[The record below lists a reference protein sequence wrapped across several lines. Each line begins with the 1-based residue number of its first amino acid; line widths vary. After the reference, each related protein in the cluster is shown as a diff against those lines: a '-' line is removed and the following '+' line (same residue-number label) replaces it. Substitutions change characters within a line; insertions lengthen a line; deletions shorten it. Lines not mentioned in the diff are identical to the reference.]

1 MKAILRST
9 MLVLATTMPAINVA
23 GAEPGPPAGTGGE
36 SVSSTLCAQSPD
48 CVRLSARPEIAPAMK
63 LAKAEFDRV
72 IAAFKVDPAVIK
84 SVLKGSQGFVVL
96 PDIVKSGFIDA
107 QIHGQG
113 FLVFR
118 LRNGH
123 WGPPLMLEVDGTS
136 VGPQMGTRIS
146 DALVVF
152 KTKKS
157 LKELLTGKPLKIVVT
172 QAGSFLDEGSEAAN
186 QSSGIVSYIV
196 SRGMV
201 LGQSTGQVHVRLLDQ
216 ANLKLYGKHLKA
228 GEIFDVQQLGLRVPA
243 PITMFVDHV
252 NQRIDTLPPAK
263 ELKTGGSMSQPQA
276 QPRK

>member
-1 MKAILRST
+1 M
-9 MLVLATTMPAINVA
+9 
-23 GAEPGPPAGTGGE
+23 E
-36 SVSSTLCAQSPD
+36 
-48 CVRLSARPEIAPAMK
+48 

-72 IAAFKVDPAVIK
+72 ISAFQVDPTVIK
-84 SVLKGSQGFVVL
+84 DALKGSQGIAVL

-118 LRNGH
+118 LKNGH
-123 WGPPLMLEVDGTS
+123 WGPPLILEVDGTS

-152 KTKKS
+152 KTKESIKD
-157 LKELLTGKPLKIVVT
+157 LLTGKPLKIVVT
-172 QAGSFLDEGSEAAN
+172 QGGSFLYDGSQAAD
-186 QSSGIVSYIV
+186 QSSGIVSYVV

-228 GEIFDVQQLGLRVPA
+228 GEIFDVEQVGLRVPA
-243 PITMFVDHV
+243 PIMMFADHV
-252 NQRIDTLPPAK
+252 NQRVDALPPAK
-263 ELKTGGSMSQPQA
+263 ELKTGGPMPQPQT
-276 QPRK
+276 QPEQ

>member
-9 MLVLATTMPAINVA
+9 MLVLAATMPATDVA
-23 GAEPGPPAGTGGE
+23 GAEPGAATGTGGA

-48 CVRLSARPEIAPAMK
+48 CVRLSARPEIATAME

-72 IAAFKVDPAVIK
+72 IAAFQVDPTVIK
-84 SVLKGSQGFVVL
+84 SALKGSQGLAVL

-123 WGPPLMLEVDGTS
+123 WGPPLILEVDGTS
-136 VGPQMGTRIS
+136 IGPQMGTRIS
-146 DALVVF
+146 DALIVF

-157 LKELLTGKPLKIVVT
+157 LQEVLTGKPLKIVVT
-172 QAGSFLDEGSEAAN
+172 QGGSFLYNGSEAAN

-201 LGQSTGQVHVRLLDQ
+201 LGQSTGEIHVRLLDQ
-216 ANLKLYGKHLKA
+216 TNLKLYGKHLKA
-228 GEIFDVQQLGLRVPA
+228 GELFDVEQLGLRVPA
-243 PITMFVDHV
+243 PITMFVDHM
-252 NQRIDTLPPAK
+252 NERIDTLPPAK
-263 ELKTGGSMSQPQA
+263 ELKTGGPMPQPKPQ
-276 QPRK
+276 Q